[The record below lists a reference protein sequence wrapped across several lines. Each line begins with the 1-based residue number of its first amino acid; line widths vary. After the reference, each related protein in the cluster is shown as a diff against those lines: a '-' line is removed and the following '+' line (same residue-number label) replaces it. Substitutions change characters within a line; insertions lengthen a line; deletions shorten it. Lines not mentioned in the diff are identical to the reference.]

1 MKRSAMKPSAKGLS
15 RSTPLRATKPMN
27 RGTST
32 LKASKPMARGETPM
46 KTRKSV
52 KDKPKRAA
60 RENHAIR
67 QSARGEECTMR
78 IPGVCNRDPETTV
91 WCHENSFAA
100 GKGMGI
106 KARCEHGAY
115 GCAACHAVL
124 DGQAPR
130 PPGLTKEDVDVY
142 FARGKVVS
150 RQILERK
157 GLLESD
163 T

>member
-1 MKRSAMKPSAKGLS
+1 MKRSPMKPGTKSLS
-15 RSTPLRATKPMN
+15 RSTPLRTTKPMN

-32 LKASKPMARGETPM
+32 LKTTKPMTRSDTPM
-46 KTRKSV
+46 KARKAA

-67 QSARGEECTMR
+67 QSARGEACTMQ
-78 IPGVCNRDPETTV
+78 IPGVCNRNPETVV
-91 WCHENSFAA
+91 WCHENSFSA

-106 KARCEHGAY
+106 KARCEFGAY

-142 FARGKVVS
+142 FARGKHIS

-157 GLLESD
+157 GLV
-163 T
+163 